1 MMARQTFHLQ
11 CSGTRTTGTHVEHI
25 NYAYAALASQPACQ
39 SQFICCFSCLP
50 AANAKRRDST
60 SLDSTLGHILCR
72 PFIIFHGVDTFTC
85 FSKQTQATTA
95 TLTSL
100 FFMATP
106 SSLFFSLPLSLYLT
120 DPSSPFVL
128 SCAGYALSNLLVSI

>member
-1 MMARQTFHLQ
+1 MIASQTFHLQ
-11 CSGTRTTGTHVEHI
+11 CRGTKMADTHVEHI
-25 NYAYAALASQPACQ
+25 NYAYAALASLTACQ

-85 FSKQTQATTA
+85 FSKQTQATT
-95 TLTSL
+95 TTFTSL

-106 SSLFFSLPLSLYLT
+106 SSLFFTLLLS
-120 DPSSPFVL
+120 F